1 MLLKKMPCQIGDLKI
16 KDANL
21 ENYPFGYIVA
31 TTYQSLP
38 RLFFQFAAQLGVK
51 GIEFGV
57 WGLGRYLHVHGCN
70 E

>member
-1 MLLKKMPCQIGDLKI
+1 MPCQIGDLKI

-31 TTYQSLP
+31 RTYQSLP
-38 RLFFQFAAQLGVK
+38 RLFLYTFAAQLGVK

-57 WGLGRYLHVHGCN
+57 RGLGRYLHVHGCY